1 MAINDKAKD
10 LFSVLIQ
17 ALNATEKKHSSRNND
32 PDVSVD
38 YTPEDFHDDDLLE
51 ISAMSDEDV
60 KLELDELGF
69 DHQEISR
76 NIDVITNNN
85 VYSFSSSDKKS
96 SSIVDSQRDLM
107 SEIIR
112 EALWKSLTYSSTDP
126 DPSTDPSSSAGSI
139 PSKLPNEEKSNVR
152 FFPLKADKIKQD
164 KAPPSSENSGFNEYL
179 SLAASIVST
188 LFGATFILSGLTESS
203 TLLAL
208 AISSISVFV

>member
-10 LFSVLIQ
+10 FFSALIQ
-17 ALNATEKKHSSRNND
+17 ALNAVEKKHSSRNND
-32 PDVSVD
+32 PNVSVD
-38 YTPEDFHDDDLLE
+38 YTPEGFHDEDFLE
-51 ISAMSDEDV
+51 ISAMSDED
-60 KLELDELGF
+60 LQLDLDELGF

-76 NIDVITNNN
+76 NLNVITTNN
-85 VYSFSSSDKKS
+85 VYAFSSSDKKS
-96 SSIVDSQRDLM
+96 PSTVGLQRDIM

-112 EALWKSLTYSSTDP
+112 EALMKSLTYSSTDP
-126 DPSTDPSSSAGSI
+126 DPSTDPGASTGSI
-139 PSKLPNEEKSNVR
+139 PSKFPNEEKSNVI